1 MSNLN
6 DNFDK
11 AKSFVEETAKKAK
24 ESEAYNKVKDTA
36 NEVTQKIKDNEKV
49 AGAIDKI
56 NQNEY
61 VKKVNKS
68 KYGKIIKIGTVV
80 VAAILLFNL
89 FGWIFGDK
97 KAKNAQDFLISQ
109 IQLLS
114 ETKNMDEC
122 KVEAKIIGK
131 NEDASMY
138 AFDTTV
144 TVKYMNNE
152 LKTSSYVVLYYDE
165 DNEFN
170 SYTVG
175 EYEYENDNKND
186 MKDIALAKLAKG

>member
-6 DNFDK
+6 DNLDK
-11 AKSFVEETAKKAK
+11 AKTFVEDTAKKARA
-24 ESEAYNKVKDTA
+24 SETYNKVKDTA
-36 NEVTQKIKDNEKV
+36 NEVTQKIKDNETV

-68 KYGKIIKIGTVV
+68 KYSKLIKICAVAIALVV
-80 VAAILLFNL
+80 IYNL
-89 FGWIFGDK
+89 FFFIFGDK
-97 KAKNAQDFLISQ
+97 KAKKAQDFLISQ
-109 IQLLS
+109 IELQAVN
-114 ETKNMDEC
+114 ENIDEC
-122 KVEAKIIGK
+122 NVEAKIIGK

-138 AFDTTV
+138 AFDTIV
-144 TVKYMNNE
+144 NAKYMNQKA
-152 LKTSSYVVLYYDE
+152 KTSSYIVIYYDE
-165 DNEFN
+165 ENEFN

-175 EYEYENDNKND
+175 EYEYEKENKRD

>member
-6 DNFDK
+6 ENLDK
-11 AKSFVEETAKKAK
+11 AKSFVEDTAKKAK

-68 KYGKIIKIGTVV
+68 KYSLLIKIGAVAIALVV
-80 VAAILLFNL
+80 IYNVF
-89 FGWIFGDK
+89 FFIFGDK
-97 KAKNAQDFLISQ
+97 KAKKAQDFLISQ
-109 IQLLS
+109 IELLS
-114 ETKNMDEC
+114 ENENMDEC

-144 TVKYMNNE
+144 NAKYMNRE
-152 LKTSSYVVLYYDE
+152 AKTYSYIVIYYDE
-165 DNEFN
+165 ENEFN

-175 EYEYENDNKND
+175 EYQYENENKQD

>member
-6 DNFDK
+6 ENLDK
-11 AKSFVEETAKKAK
+11 AKSFVEDTAKKAK
-24 ESEAYNKVKDTA
+24 ESEAYSKVKDTA
-36 NEVTQKIKDNEKV
+36 NEVTQKIKDNEKI

-68 KYGKIIKIGTVV
+68 KYSLLIKIGV
-80 VAAILLFNL
+80 VAIALVVIYNMFI
-89 FGWIFGDK
+89 FIFGDK
-97 KAKNAQDFLISQ
+97 KAKKAQDFLINQ
-109 IQLLS
+109 IELLS
-114 ETKNMDEC
+114 ENKDIDEC

-144 TVKYMNNE
+144 NVKYMNRE
-152 LKTSSYVVLYYDE
+152 AKTSSYIVIYYDE
-165 DNEFN
+165 ENEFN

-175 EYEYENDNKND
+175 EYEYENENKQD
-186 MKDIALAKLAKG
+186 MKDFALAKLARG

>member
-6 DNFDK
+6 ENLDK
-11 AKSFVEETAKKAK
+11 AKSFVEDTAKKAK

-68 KYGKIIKIGTVV
+68 KYSLLIKIGAVAIALVV
-80 VAAILLFNL
+80 VYNL
-89 FGWIFGDK
+89 FFFIFGDK
-97 KAKNAQDFLISQ
+97 KAKKAQDFLISQ
-109 IQLLS
+109 IELLS
-114 ETKNMDEC
+114 ENENMDEC

-138 AFDTTV
+138 AFDTIV
-144 TVKYMNNE
+144 NAKYMNRE
-152 LKTSSYVVLYYDE
+152 SKTYSYIVIYYDE
-165 DNEFN
+165 ENEFN
-170 SYTVG
+170 SYMVG
-175 EYEYENDNKND
+175 EYQYENENKQD
-186 MKDIALAKLAKG
+186 MKDIALAKLARG

>member
-6 DNFDK
+6 DNLDK
-11 AKSFVEETAKKAK
+11 AKTFVEDTAKKARA
-24 ESEAYNKVKDTA
+24 SETYNKVKDTA
-36 NEVTQKIKDNEKV
+36 NEVTQKIKDTETV

-68 KYGKIIKIGTVV
+68 KYSKLIKICAVAIALVV
-80 VAAILLFNL
+80 IYNL
-89 FGWIFGDK
+89 FFFIFGDK
-97 KAKNAQDFLISQ
+97 KAKKAQDFLISQ
-109 IQLLS
+109 IELQAVN
-114 ETKNMDEC
+114 ENIDEC
-122 KVEAKIIGK
+122 NVEAKIIGK

-138 AFDTTV
+138 AFDTIV
-144 TVKYMNNE
+144 NAKYMNQKA
-152 LKTSSYVVLYYDE
+152 KTSSYIVIYYDE
-165 DNEFN
+165 ENEFN

-175 EYEYENDNKND
+175 EYEYEKENKRD